1 MEKSQIIFGGDAMAT
16 VCITC
21 FFPDNRRHDPDNY
34 AGKLLLDGLKKAGI
48 IKDDDFKH
56 QRQQLL

>member
-1 MEKSQIIFGGDAMAT
+1 MAT